1 MDSILPVIEKRRA
14 RRALN
19 EKAIPQEIMHRIMK
33 AATYAPSCANNQS
46 WRFLVATEAEA
57 LGKVREALTGG
68 NYWAKKAPVIVVI
81 ATKADLDCQ
90 SSDGRDY
97 AFYDCGLAAENLML
111 QAVAEGLYAHPFAG
125 YDPLKIKELFAV
137 PDEYTIINLIA
148 LAYPGDSGHLNDKH
162 KASEVSERQRK
173 PPEAVICYNEWC
185 F

>member
-1 MDSILPVIEKRRA
+1 MENIIPAIEMRRA
-14 RRALN
+14 RRAYS
-19 EKAIPQEIMHRIMK
+19 EKAIPPETLQRIMT

-46 WRFLVATEAEA
+46 WRFLVVTQPDA
-57 LGKVREALTGG
+57 LAKVHTALTGG

-125 YDPLKIKELFAV
+125 YDPLKIKADFGV
-137 PDEYTIINLIA
+137 PDEYTVLNLIA
-148 LAYPGDSGHLNDKH
+148 IGYPGDAGHLNDNH

-173 PPEAVICYNEWC
+173 PQEEVICYDQWC